1 VPSEEM
7 VWAVRIA
14 DQEFQIRDLPVGV
27 LASIA
32 KNTDQTWLLT
42 QAAPLLNLFV
52 AIEVLEAVCAHLEVP
67 VPDPLTGR
75 NITDYFVQVPDD
87 LPEQFEDGVPLKA
100 AAL

>member
-1 VPSEEM
+1 VPNEDM

-27 LASIA
+27 LATIA
-32 KNTDQTWLLT
+32 KNREQTWLLT

-52 AIEVLEAVCAHLEVP
+52 AQDVLEAVCAHLGVP
-67 VPDPLTGR
+67 APDGLTGR
-75 NITDYFVQVPDD
+75 NITDYFVQVEDD

-100 AAL
+100 AAP

>member
-1 VPSEEM
+1 MPNEDM

-27 LASIA
+27 LATIA

-52 AIEVLEAVCAHLEVP
+52 AIEVIEAVCAQLGVP

-75 NITDYFVQVPDD
+75 NITDYFVQVEDD
-87 LPEQFEDGVPLKA
+87 LPEQFEDGVPPKA